1 VSAARGGA
9 RGSTSGEGAPAL
21 RKRRTSLRPPEVHE
35 PGTAAL
41 EVDDLSVH
49 YGGRAALEA
58 IRFQLEQGD
67 ELAVV
72 GPNGAGK
79 STLLKAIAGIVTP
92 ASGQV
97 RVYGHVPS
105 GHICIAYLPQ
115 RSEVDWRF
123 PLSVFDVVMMGRS
136 ARLGPLRRPGSRD
149 RALVRETLALVEL
162 TGLAGRSIAELSGG
176 EQQRMFIARAL
187 AQEADLVL
195 LDEPLAGLDVRS
207 QEGILALLEALRER
221 RITLLVALHD
231 LGIAAQ
237 RFGKVLLIKR
247 RQLGF
252 GPPRDVLRAETLEAA
267 YGSSLRMIRTE
278 DGLVVASDTPCA
290 EEHTDGSL

>member
-1 VSAARGGA
+1 VSGRAGTSDAAAGGA
-9 RGSTSGEGAPAL
+9 PGL
-21 RKRRTSLRPPEVHE
+21 RKVIASLRPAEVHE
-35 PGTAAL
+35 PGAAAL
-41 EVDDLSVH
+41 EVTDLCMQ
-49 YGGRAALEA
+49 YGGRAALEG
-58 IRFQLEQGD
+58 ISFRLEEGA

-79 STLLKAIAGIVTP
+79 STLLKAIAGIVAPTG
-92 ASGQV
+92 GQI
-97 RVYGHVPS
+97 RVYGHVPA

-149 RALVRETLALVEL
+149 RALVQEILALVEL
-162 TGLAGRSIAELSGG
+162 SSLAGRPIAELSGG

-207 QEGILALLEALRER
+207 QEGILGLLEALRER

-237 RFGKVLLIKR
+237 RFRRVLLLKS

-252 GPPRDVLRAETLEAA
+252 GPPADVLRPETLEQA
-267 YGSSLRMIRTE
+267 YGTSLRMIRTE
-278 DGLVVASDTPCA
+278 EGLVMASDTPCE
-290 EEHTDGSL
+290 EEHCDGPR